1 MDLDPKQLATLH
13 VIRERGGLT
22 AAAAILGTSQPALSR
37 LVGDL
42 EIRLG
47 APIFDRSTRPWR
59 MTSLGEAL
67 ATQGS
72 AVRIALSRAS
82 HVVEQFKGG
91 TDGLLKIGCTP
102 YVSDAVVTPMI
113 ATFQRT
119 APDVRIDLSHAYT
132 AQLLRRLKRREVDLV
147 IAPVDTMDITQG
159 LSSRRLIS
167 ARNLIAC
174 RKDHPL
180 TQRRKPQP
188 RALLD
193 YRWIAPPADSP
204 LAADMRD
211 VMNRLDA
218 HDVQIAF
225 SGGSLSSIVQILEQ
239 SDYLALL
246 PRHVVNRLA
255 KRYEITALSL
265 NLSTPTRSV
274 TMLTNE
280 DDARSHLLA
289 TFIEFL
295 EAEFSALAVED

>member
-1 MDLDPKQLATLH
+1 MEIDPKHLATLH
-13 VIRERGGLT
+13 VIFERGGLT

-59 MTSLGEAL
+59 MTALGEML
-67 ATQGS
+67 AAQGS
-72 AVRIALSRAS
+72 AVQVAISRAT
-82 HVVEQFKGG
+82 HAIEQFKGG

-113 ATFQRT
+113 ARFQHT
-119 APDVRIDLSHAYT
+119 APDVRIELSHAYT

-147 IAPVDTMDITQG
+147 IAPVDTMDIAQG
-159 LSSRRLIS
+159 LTSQRLI
-167 ARNLIAC
+167 AAKNLIAC
-174 RKDHPL
+174 RKEHPL
-180 TQRRKPQP
+180 TRRRKLQP
-188 RALLD
+188 MALLD

-204 LAADMRD
+204 LAADMRN

-218 HDVQIAF
+218 HDIQVAF
-225 SGGSLSSIVQILEQ
+225 SGGSLSSVMHILEQ
-239 SDYLALL
+239 SDYLVLL
-246 PRHVVNRLA
+246 PEHVLNQLA
-255 KRYEITALSL
+255 DRYDITTLAL

-280 DDARSHLLA
+280 DDARSYLLEK
-289 TFIEFL
+289 FIGFL
-295 EAEFSALAVED
+295 EVEFSALALDE